1 MRFILYQNAAHWC
14 DSVTSIQNIEDGLFS
29 LKGSW
34 REGDILVLPEMFSTG
49 FITDESQWSDRIQL
63 IENQEYTL
71 SWMQR
76 FAQENRIIVI
86 GSMPYWNGENLF
98 NRLYV
103 VEETMKE
110 NKKDFEHY
118 NKRHLFGI
126 AGENR
131 MYTPGNERKI
141 ITKEDLR
148 LNLSICYDLRFPV
161 WLRNRGEY
169 DVLVCVANWP
179 VARSTAWRSLLI
191 ARAIENQCFVVGVNR
206 VGLDGT
212 KTLYGGGSLAV
223 GPDGVILGEMDDTE
237 TYCLFEPDVSFL
249 HTFRRAYPFLKDA
262 DDFSLI

>member
-1 MRFILYQNAAHWC
+1 MRFILYQNAAYWC

-34 REGDILVLPEMFSTG
+34 REGDILVLPEMFSSG
-49 FITDESQWSDRIQL
+49 FITDESQWSDRTQL

-76 FAQENRIIVI
+76 FAQENRISVI
-86 GSMPYWNGENLF
+86 GSIPYWNGVNLF

-103 VEETMKE
+103 VEGTIKE
-110 NKKDFEHY
+110 NKEGFEHY

-179 VARSTAWRSLLI
+179 VARAMAESLLI

-223 GPDGVILGEMDDTE
+223 GPDGVILVEMNDTE
-237 TYCLFEPDVSFL
+237 TYCLLSQTFL
-249 HTFRRAYPFLKDA
+249 SCIRTVGPILFLRMPMI
-262 DDFSLI
+262 LV